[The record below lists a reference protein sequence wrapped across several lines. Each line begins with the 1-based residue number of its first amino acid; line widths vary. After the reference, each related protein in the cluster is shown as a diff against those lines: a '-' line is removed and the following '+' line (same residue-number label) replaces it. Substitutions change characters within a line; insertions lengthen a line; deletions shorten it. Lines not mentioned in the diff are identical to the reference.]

1 MEDDME
7 KYTLLQELAAIVAP
21 APVLSAAEE
30 MLVYECDGHTL
41 DKVLPTAVVFP
52 TATEQVVAIVKLAN
66 TYGIPFVARG
76 AGTGLSGGALALDG
90 GIVIEMNR
98 MNKILE
104 IDYVN
109 QRAVV
114 QPGLV
119 NLHLSLAVADAG
131 YYYAPDPS
139 SQGSCTIGGNVAENS
154 GGPHTLKYGVTTNH
168 VLGLEVV
175 LPNGDVVHLGGSTL
189 DTPGYDLTGLFVGSE
204 GTFGIVTK
212 VTVRLLRKPEA
223 LKTILASF
231 ASIDAAS
238 NTVSG
243 IIGARIIPA
252 ALEMMDN
259 LTIQAVE
266 AATGAGLPLDAG
278 AVLLIELDGIAD
290 GMEEDAARI
299 GEICKQHGCLHVRVA
314 QSEAERALLWKGRK
328 EAFGAIGRLTPNY
341 YTHDGVIPRTR
352 LPEALQRLQ
361 AISHQHGL
369 RIANVFHAGDGNL
382 HPLVLYNEKDA
393 DELARTLRAGED
405 ILRTCVEL
413 GGVLSGEHG
422 IGLEKKNCMPWLF
435 TDDDLEVMYHLR
447 HVFNPRNLCNPGKV
461 IPLRG
466 RCRCGAVAGDVDE
479 EAAQEAVTAALK
491 DTHVRT

>member
-1 MEDDME
+1 MDKD
-7 KYTLLQELAAIVAP
+7 TLLQELAAIVTP
-21 APVLSAAEE
+21 LPVLSAPEE

-41 DKVLPTAVVFP
+41 DKAPPLAVVFP
-52 TATEQVVAIVKLAN
+52 TSTEQVVALVNLAN
-66 TYGIPFVARG
+66 AHQLPFVARG
-76 AGTGLSGGALALDG
+76 AGTGLSGGALALNSG
-90 GIVIEMNR
+90 LVIEMNR

-104 IDYVN
+104 LDYVN

-119 NLHLSLAVADAG
+119 NLYLSLAVAEAG

-168 VLGLEVV
+168 VLGLKVV
-175 LPNGDVVHLGGSTL
+175 LPNGNVVHLGGPTL

-204 GTFGIVTK
+204 GTFGIATE

-223 LKTILASF
+223 VKTILGAF
-231 ASIDAAS
+231 ATIDAAS
-238 NTVSG
+238 NAVSG
-243 IIGARIIPA
+243 IIAAGIIPA

-278 AVLLIELDGIAD
+278 AVLLIELDGIAN
-290 GMEEDAARI
+290 GMEADAARMA
-299 GEICKQHGCLHVRVA
+299 EVCNQHGCLNVRVA
-314 QSEAERALLWKGRK
+314 KDDAERALLWKGRK

-361 AISHQHGL
+361 AISRQHGL

-393 DELARTLRAGED
+393 DELQRTLQAGED
-405 ILRTCVEL
+405 ILRACIDL

-422 IGLEKKNCMPWLF
+422 IGLEKKNCMPWLY
-435 TDDDLEVMYHLR
+435 TDDDLDVMRTLR
-447 HVFNPRNLCNPGKV
+447 QVFNPHNLCNPGKV
-461 IPLRG
+461 IPMRG
-466 RCRCGAVAGDVDE
+466 RCRCGAVNGEPD
-479 EAAQEAVTAALK
+479 EAAMQEAVAEALK
-491 DTHVRT
+491 DAHVHA

>member
-1 MEDDME
+1 MAHPEWLDA
-7 KYTLLQELAAIVAP
+7 LAALVAP
-21 APVLSAAEE
+21 SPVLSAPDDL
-30 MLVYECDGHTL
+30 LVYECDGHTL
-41 DKVLPTAVVFP
+41 DKAPPSAVVFP
-52 TATEQVVAIVKLAN
+52 TSTEQVVAIVKLAN
-66 TYGIPFVARG
+66 RYGVPFVARG

-90 GIVIEMNR
+90 GIVIEMCR

-104 IDYVN
+104 VDYVN

-114 QPGLV
+114 EPGLV
-119 NLHLSLAVADAG
+119 NLHLSLAVAKEG

-175 LPNGDVVHLGGSTL
+175 LPSGEVVHLGGPTL

-212 VTVRLLRKPEA
+212 VTVRLMRTPEA
-223 LKTILASF
+223 WKTVLAVF
-231 ASIDAAS
+231 ETVHAAS
-238 NTVSG
+238 NAVSG
-243 IIGARIIPA
+243 IIGAGIIPA

-266 AATGAGLPLDAG
+266 GATGAGLPLDAG

-290 GMEEDAARI
+290 GMEADAARI
-299 GEICKQHGCLHVRVA
+299 AEVCKQHGCRTIRVA
-314 QSEAERALLWKGRK
+314 KDEAERALLWKGRK
-328 EAFGAIGRLTPNY
+328 QAFGAIGRLSPNY

-361 AISHQHGL
+361 QISHKYRL

-393 DELARTLRAGED
+393 DELQRVLQAGEE
-405 ILRTCVEL
+405 ILHTCVDL

-435 TDDDLEVMYHLR
+435 SDDDLEVMHRLR
-447 HVFNPRNLCNPGKV
+447 QVFNPQALCNPGKV
-461 IPLRG
+461 IPSRG
-466 RCRCGAVAGDVDE
+466 RCRCGAVTDE
-479 EAAQEAVTAALK
+479 PAAAASQAAAAAAMK
-491 DTHVRT
+491 GAYVRA

>member
-1 MEDDME
+1 MQQQF
-7 KYTLLQELAAIVAP
+7 LQELAAIVAP
-21 APVLSAAEE
+21 SPVLSAPDDL
-30 MLVYECDGHTL
+30 LVYECDGHTL
-41 DKVLPTAVVFP
+41 DKAPPSAVVFP
-52 TATEQVVAIVKLAN
+52 TTAEQVAAIVKLAN
-66 TYGIPFVARG
+66 QYGVPFVARG

-90 GIVIEMNR
+90 GIVIEMCR

-104 IDYVN
+104 LDYVN

-114 QPGLV
+114 EPGLV
-119 NLHLSLAVADAG
+119 NLHLSLAVAEAG

-175 LPNGDVVHLGGSTL
+175 LPNGEMVQLGGLTL

-223 LKTILASF
+223 WKTILAVF
-231 ASIDAAS
+231 ETVAAAS
-238 NTVSG
+238 NAVSG
-243 IIGARIIPA
+243 IIGSGLIPA
-252 ALEMMDN
+252 AIEMMDN

-278 AVLLIELDGIAD
+278 AVLLIELDGITD

-299 GEICKQHGCLHVRVA
+299 AAICQQYGCRTIRVA
-314 QSEAERALLWKGRK
+314 QDEAERALLWKGRK
-328 EAFGAIGRLTPNY
+328 QAFGSIGRLSPNY

-361 AISHQHGL
+361 GIAQKYRL

-382 HPLVLYNEKDA
+382 HPLVLYDEKDA
-393 DELARTLRAGED
+393 DELQRVLQAGEE
-405 ILRTCVEL
+405 ILRTCVDL

-435 TDDDLEVMYHLR
+435 TDDDLEVMRSLR
-447 HVFNPRNLCNPGKV
+447 QVFNPQELCNPGKI
-461 IPLRG
+461 IPVRG
-466 RCRCGAVAGDVDE
+466 RCRCGAVTTEVDPAVAQ
-479 EAAQEAVTAALK
+479 AAVAAALQG
-491 DTHVRT
+491 TQVRA

>member
-1 MEDDME
+1 ME
-7 KYTLLQELAAIVAP
+7 KPELLQELAAIVAP
-21 APVLSAAEE
+21 SPVLSAPED

-41 DKVLPTAVVFP
+41 DKAPPSAVVFP
-52 TATEQVVAIVKLAN
+52 TSAEQVAAIVKLAN
-66 TYGIPFVARG
+66 RHGLPFVARG

-90 GIVIEMNR
+90 GLVIEMSR

-104 IDYVN
+104 LDYVN

-114 QPGLV
+114 EPGLV

-139 SQGSCTIGGNVAENS
+139 SQGACTIGGNVAENS

-175 LPNGDVVHLGGSTL
+175 LPNGEVVHLGRPTL

-212 VTVRLLRKPEA
+212 VTVRLTRQPEA
-223 LKTILASF
+223 WKTVLAVF
-231 ASIDAAS
+231 GTVDEACNA
-238 NTVSG
+238 VSG
-243 IIGARIIPA
+243 IIGAGIIPA

-266 AATGAGLPLDAG
+266 ASIGAGLPLDAG

-290 GMEEDAARI
+290 GMEEDATRI
-299 GEICKQHGCLHVRVA
+299 TEVCQHHGCRDVRVA
-314 QSEAERALLWKGRK
+314 QDEAERALLWKGRK
-328 EAFGAIGRLTPNY
+328 QAFGSIGRLSPNY

-361 AISHQHGL
+361 GIGQKYGL

-393 DELARTLRAGED
+393 DELQRVLQAGEE
-405 ILRTCVEL
+405 ILRTCVDL

-422 IGLEKKNCMPWLF
+422 IGLEKKGYMSWLF
-435 TDDDLEVMYHLR
+435 TDDDLDVMYR
-447 HVFNPRNLCNPGKV
+447 VRQVFNPQQLCNPGKV
-461 IPLRG
+461 IPARG
-466 RCRCGAVAGDVDE
+466 SCRCGEVTE
-479 EAAQEAVTAALK
+479 ETDMTAAK
-491 DTHVRT
+491 AAATAAMKGAHVRS

>member
-1 MEDDME
+1 MDNPQFFRD
-7 KYTLLQELAAIVAP
+7 LAAIVAP
-21 APVLSAAEE
+21 SPVLSAPDEL
-30 MLVYECDGHTL
+30 LVYECDGHTL
-41 DKVLPTAVVFP
+41 DKAPPSAVVFP
-52 TATEQVVAIVKLAN
+52 TSVEQVVAIVKLAN
-66 TYGIPFVARG
+66 TYGVPFVARG
-76 AGTGLSGGALALDG
+76 AGTGLSGGALALDR
-90 GIVIEMNR
+90 GIIIEMCR

-114 QPGLV
+114 EPGLV
-119 NLHLSLAVADAG
+119 NLHLSLAVAEAG

-139 SQGSCTIGGNVAENS
+139 SQGACSIGGNVAENS

-175 LPNGDVVHLGGSTL
+175 LPNGDVVHLGGPTL

-212 VTVRLLRKPEA
+212 VTVRLLRQPEA
-223 LKTILASF
+223 WKTLLAAF
-231 ASIDAAS
+231 ATVEAAS
-238 NTVSG
+238 NAVSG
-243 IIGARIIPA
+243 IIGAGLVPA

-266 AATGAGLPLDAG
+266 AATGAGLPLEAG

-290 GMEEDAARI
+290 GMAADAARI
-299 GEICKQHGCLHVRVA
+299 VEICQQHGCQTVRVA
-314 QSEAERALLWKGRK
+314 QDEAERALLWKGRK
-328 EAFGAIGRLTPNY
+328 QAFGAIGHLSPNY

-352 LPEALQRLQ
+352 LPEALQRIQ
-361 AISHQHGL
+361 AIAQKYRL

-393 DELARTLRAGED
+393 DELQRVLQAGED

-435 TDDDLEVMYHLR
+435 TDDDLEVMHRLR
-447 HVFNPRNLCNPGKV
+447 QVFNPQQLCNPGKV

-466 RCRCGAVAGDVDE
+466 RCRCGAVTEEVDPA
-479 EAAQEAVTAALK
+479 AAQAAVAAALK
-491 DTHVRT
+491 EAHVHA

>member
-1 MEDDME
+1 MENA
-7 KYTLLQELAAIVAP
+7 KLLQELAAIVAP
-21 APVLSAAEE
+21 SPVLSAPED

-41 DKVLPTAVVFP
+41 DKAPPSAVVFP
-52 TATEQVVAIVKLAN
+52 TTADQVAAIVQLAN
-66 TYGIPFVARG
+66 RYSVPFVARG

-90 GIVIEMNR
+90 GIVIEMCR
-98 MNKILE
+98 MNRILE

-114 QPGLV
+114 EPGLV
-119 NLHLSLAVADAG
+119 NLHLSLAVSDAG
-131 YYYAPDPS
+131 FYYAPDPS

-175 LPNGDVVHLGGSTL
+175 LPSGDIVHFGGPIL

-204 GTFGIVTK
+204 GTLGIVTK
-212 VTVRLLRKPEA
+212 ITVRLMRKPEA
-223 LKTILASF
+223 WKTILAVFRSV
-231 ASIDAAS
+231 ADAS
-238 NTVSG
+238 NAVSG
-243 IIGARIIPA
+243 IIGAGIVPA

-278 AVLLIELDGIAD
+278 AVLLIELDGIAA
-290 GMEEDAARI
+290 GLHEDADHIA
-299 GEICKQHGCLHVRVA
+299 EVCKQDGCTDLRLA
-314 QSEAERALLWKGRK
+314 KDEAERALLWKGRK
-328 EAFGAIGRLTPNY
+328 QAFGAIGRLSPNY

-361 AISHQHGL
+361 HISSKYGL

-382 HPLVLYNEKDA
+382 HPLVLYDEKNA
-393 DELARTLRAGED
+393 DELQRVLEAGEEILRA
-405 ILRTCVEL
+405 CVDL

-422 IGLEKKNCMPWLF
+422 IGLEKKTCMSWLF
-435 TDDDLEVMYHLR
+435 SEDDLEIMYHLR
-447 HVFNPRNLCNPGKV
+447 HVFNPRHLCNPGKV

-466 RCRCGAVAGDVDE
+466 RCRCGAVTDE
-479 EAAQEAVTAALK
+479 PDTAAAREAVTDALK
-491 DTHVRT
+491 ETHVYA

>member
-1 MEDDME
+1 
-7 KYTLLQELAAIVAP
+7 VA
-21 APVLSAAEE
+21 E
-30 MLVYECDGHTL
+30 
-41 DKVLPTAVVFP
+41 
-52 TATEQVVAIVKLAN
+52 
-66 TYGIPFVARG
+66 
-76 AGTGLSGGALALDG
+76 
-90 GIVIEMNR
+90 
-98 MNKILE
+98 
-104 IDYVN
+104 
-109 QRAVV
+109 
-114 QPGLV
+114 
-119 NLHLSLAVADAG
+119 AG

-175 LPNGDVVHLGGSTL
+175 LPNGEMVQLGGLTL

-223 LKTILASF
+223 WKTILAVF
-231 ASIDAAS
+231 ETVAEAS
-238 NTVSG
+238 NAVSG
-243 IIGARIIPA
+243 IIGSGLIPA
-252 ALEMMDN
+252 AIEMMDN

-299 GEICKQHGCLHVRVA
+299 AAICQQCGCRTIRVA
-314 QSEAERALLWKGRK
+314 QDEAERALLWKGRK
-328 EAFGAIGRLTPNY
+328 QAFGSIGRLSPNY

-361 AISHQHGL
+361 GIAQKYRL

-382 HPLVLYNEKDA
+382 HPLVLYDEKDA
-393 DELARTLRAGED
+393 DELQRVLQAGEE
-405 ILRTCVEL
+405 ILRTCVDL

-422 IGLEKKNCMPWLF
+422 IGLEKKNCMSWLF
-435 TDDDLEVMYHLR
+435 TDDDLEVMRSLR
-447 HVFNPRNLCNPGKV
+447 QVFNPQELCNPGKI
-461 IPLRG
+461 IPVRG
-466 RCRCGAVAGDVDE
+466 RCRCGAVSTEIDPATAQAAVA
-479 EAAQEAVTAALK
+479 EALQGTQ
-491 DTHVRT
+491 VRA

>member
-1 MEDDME
+1 MDQSV
-7 KYTLLQELAAIVAP
+7 LRELAAIVAP
-21 APVLSAAEE
+21 QPLLTQPEE

-41 DKVLPTAVVFP
+41 DKAPPDVVVFP
-52 TATEQVVAIVKLAN
+52 TCTEQVMDIVKLAN
-66 TYGIPFVARG
+66 RHDVPFVARG
-76 AGTGLSGGALALDG
+76 AGTGLSGGALALEG
-90 GIVIEMNR
+90 GIVIEMCR

-104 IDYVN
+104 IDYGN

-119 NLHLSLAVADAG
+119 NLHLSLAVSDG
-131 YYYAPDPS
+131 GFYYAPDPS

-175 LPNGDVVHLGGSTL
+175 LPNGDLVHFGGAVL
-189 DTPGYDLTGLFVGSE
+189 DTPGYDLPGLFVGSE
-204 GTFGIVTK
+204 GTFGIVTS
-212 VTVRLLRKPEA
+212 VTVRIMRKPQA
-223 LKTILASF
+223 VKTLLAF
-231 ASIDAAS
+231 FDTVEAAS
-238 NTVSG
+238 NAVSG
-243 IIGARIIPA
+243 IIGAGIIPA

-266 AATGAGLPLDAG
+266 AAIRAGLLLDAG
-278 AVLLIELDGIAD
+278 ALLLIELDGIDD
-290 GMEEDAARI
+290 GMEADAQRI
-299 GEICKQHGCLHVRVA
+299 ADICEQSDCQNVRVA
-314 QSEAERALLWKGRK
+314 QDDAERALLWKGRK

-352 LPEALQRLQ
+352 LPEALTRLQ
-361 AISHQHGL
+361 IISHRHGL

-382 HPLVLYNEKDA
+382 HPLVLY
-393 DELARTLRAGED
+393 DERDSEEVERVHKAGHD
-405 ILRTCVEL
+405 ILQTCVDL

-435 TDDDLEVMYHLR
+435 SEADLDVMR
-447 HVFNPRNLCNPGKV
+447 RVRQVFNPRDLCNPSKV

-466 RCRCGAVAGDVDE
+466 RCRCGAVTHDDAPDHE
-479 EAAQEAVTAALK
+479 THEAVAAAMQ
-491 DTHVRT
+491 DAHVHA

>member
-1 MEDDME
+1 ME
-7 KYTLLQELAAIVAP
+7 KTELLQELAAIVGP
-21 APVLSAAEE
+21 SSVLSAPEDL
-30 MLVYECDGHTL
+30 LVYECDGHTL
-41 DKVLPTAVVFP
+41 DKATPRAVVFP
-52 TATEQVVAIVKLAN
+52 TSTAQVAAIVKLAN
-66 TYGIPFVARG
+66 RHNLPFVARG
-76 AGTGLSGGALALDG
+76 AGTGLSGGALALEH
-90 GIVIEMNR
+90 GIVIEMCR

-104 IDYVN
+104 VDYVN

-114 QPGLV
+114 EPGLV

-175 LPNGDVVHLGGSTL
+175 LPNGDIVHLGGPTL

-212 VTVRLLRKPEA
+212 ITVRLMRKPEA
-223 LKTILASF
+223 WKTLLAVF
-231 ASIDAAS
+231 ETVDEAS
-238 NTVSG
+238 NAVSG
-243 IIGARIIPA
+243 IIGAGIVPA
-252 ALEMMDN
+252 ALEMMDH

-266 AATGAGLPLDAG
+266 ASIGAGLPLDAG

-290 GMEEDAARI
+290 GMDKNANHIAEV
-299 GEICKQHGCLHVRVA
+299 CKQHACRNIRIA
-314 QSEAERALLWKGRK
+314 KDEAERALLWKGRK
-328 EAFGAIGRLTPNY
+328 QAFGSIGRLSPNY

-352 LPEALQRLQ
+352 LPEALKRLQ
-361 AISHQHGL
+361 QIAETYQL

-393 DELARTLRAGED
+393 DELQRVLQAGTE
-405 ILRTCVEL
+405 ILRTCIDL

-422 IGLEKKNCMPWLF
+422 IGLEKMNCMSWLF
-435 TDDDLEVMYHLR
+435 TDDDLELMHRVR
-447 HVFNPRNLCNPGKV
+447 RVFNPKELCNPGKV
-461 IPLRG
+461 IPLGG
-466 RCRCGAVAGDVDE
+466 RCRCGAVTADTDLP
-479 EAAQEAVTAALK
+479 AAQTAAQTAMK
-491 DTHVRT
+491 GAHVNA

>member
-1 MEDDME
+1 M
-7 KYTLLQELAAIVAP
+7 KTHILQELAAIVAP
-21 APVLSAAEE
+21 MPVLTAPEA

-41 DKVLPTAVVFP
+41 DKAPPSAVVFP
-52 TATEQVVAIVKLAN
+52 TTTEQVVALVQLAN
-66 TYGIPFVARG
+66 RYGLPFVARG

-90 GIVIEMNR
+90 GLVIEMCR

-104 IDYVN
+104 LDYVN

-119 NLHLSLAVADAG
+119 NLHLSLAVSEAG

-175 LPNGDVVHLGGSTL
+175 LPTGEVAHFGGTTL

-204 GTFGIVTK
+204 GTFGIVTQ
-212 VTVRLLRKPEA
+212 VTVRLLRKPQA
-223 LKTILASF
+223 WKTILAFFPSV
-231 ASIDAAS
+231 AAAS
-238 NTVSG
+238 NTVSD
-243 IIGARIIPA
+243 IIGAGMVPA

-259 LTIQAVE
+259 LALQAVE
-266 AATGAGLPLDAG
+266 AAIQAGLPLDAG
-278 AVLLIELDGIAD
+278 ALLLIELDGIAD
-290 GMEEDAARI
+290 GMEDDAARI
-299 GEICKQHGCLHVRVA
+299 AALCQQNGCHGVRIA
-314 QSEAERALLWKGRK
+314 QDEAERALLWKGRK
-328 EAFGAIGRLTPNY
+328 EAFGAVGRLSPNY

-352 LPEALQRLQ
+352 LPEALTRLQ
-361 AISHQHGL
+361 QISTTYGL

-382 HPLVLYNEKDA
+382 HPLVLY
-393 DELARTLRAGED
+393 DERDSEEVTKVLQAGEA

-435 TDDDLEVMYHLR
+435 TEDDLALMQRLR
-447 HVFNPRNLCNPGKV
+447 LLFNPQELCNPGKV
-461 IPLRG
+461 LPLRG
-466 RCRCGAVAGDVDE
+466 RCQCGAVTAEQGVTP
-479 EAAQEAVTAALK
+479 AVQEAVAAALK
-491 DTHVRT
+491 GAHVHA

>member
-1 MEDDME
+1 
-7 KYTLLQELAAIVAP
+7 
-21 APVLSAAEE
+21 
-30 MLVYECDGHTL
+30 
-41 DKVLPTAVVFP
+41 
-52 TATEQVVAIVKLAN
+52 
-66 TYGIPFVARG
+66 VARG

-90 GIVIEMNR
+90 GLVIEMCR

-104 IDYVN
+104 LDYVN

-114 QPGLV
+114 EPGLV

-139 SQGSCTIGGNVAENS
+139 SQGACTIGGNVAENS

-175 LPNGDVVHLGGSTL
+175 LPNGEVVHLGGPTL

-212 VTVRLLRKPEA
+212 VTVRLTRQPEA
-223 LKTILASF
+223 WKTVLAVF
-231 ASIDAAS
+231 GTVDEACNA
-238 NTVSG
+238 VSG
-243 IIGARIIPA
+243 IIGAGIIPA

-266 AATGAGLPLDAG
+266 ASIGAGLPLDAG

-290 GMEEDAARI
+290 GMEEDATRI
-299 GEICKQHGCLHVRVA
+299 TEVCRQHGCRDIRVA
-314 QSEAERALLWKGRK
+314 QDEAERALLWKGRK
-328 EAFGAIGRLTPNY
+328 QAFGSIGRLSPNY

-361 AISHQHGL
+361 GISQKYGL

-393 DELARTLRAGED
+393 DELQRVLQAGEE
-405 ILRTCVEL
+405 IMRTCVDL

-422 IGLEKKNCMPWLF
+422 IGLEKKGYMSWLF
-435 TDDDLEVMYHLR
+435 TDDDLDVMYR
-447 HVFNPRNLCNPGKV
+447 VRQVFNPQQLCNPGKV
-461 IPLRG
+461 IPARG
-466 RCRCGAVAGDVDE
+466 SCRCGEVTE
-479 EAAQEAVTAALK
+479 ETDMTAAK
-491 DTHVRT
+491 AAATAAMKGAHVRS

>member
-1 MEDDME
+1 MQQE
-7 KYTLLQELAAIVAP
+7 LLQALAAIVAP
-21 APVLSAAEE
+21 APVLSAADDL
-30 MLVYECDGHTL
+30 LVYECDGHTL
-41 DKVLPTAVVFP
+41 DKAPPSAVVFP
-52 TATEQVVAIVKLAN
+52 STAEQVAAIVKLAN
-66 TYGIPFVARG
+66 TYGVPFVARG

-90 GIVIEMNR
+90 GIVIEMCR

-109 QRAVV
+109 QRAIVE
-114 QPGLV
+114 PGLV
-119 NLHLSLAVADAG
+119 NLHLSLAVAEAG

-175 LPNGDVVHLGGSTL
+175 LPSGEIVHFGGPTV

-223 LKTILASF
+223 WKTILAVF
-231 ASIDAAS
+231 ASVAEAS
-238 NTVSG
+238 NAVSG
-243 IIGARIIPA
+243 IIGTGLIPA
-252 ALEMMDN
+252 AIEMMDN

-299 GEICKQHGCLHVRVA
+299 AAVCQQHGCRNIRVA
-314 QSEAERALLWKGRK
+314 KDEAERALLWKGRK
-328 EAFGAIGRLTPNY
+328 QAFGAIGRLSPNY

-352 LPEALQRLQ
+352 LPEALQRIQ
-361 AISHQHGL
+361 QIAQKYRL

-382 HPLVLYNEKDA
+382 HPLVLYNEKAA
-393 DELARTLRAGED
+393 DELQRVLQAGED
-405 ILRTCVEL
+405 ILRMCVDL

-435 TDDDLEVMYHLR
+435 TDDDLDVMLSLR
-447 HVFNPRNLCNPGKV
+447 QVFNPHELCNPGKI

-466 RCRCGAVAGDVDE
+466 RCRCGAVTSEIDPASAQ
-479 EAAQEAVTAALK
+479 AAVAEALK
-491 DTHVRT
+491 GTHVHA